1 MTLRLRLRVTYHR
14 PADLVSD
21 HEQQFKHGGLFV
33 RITPGVDGAERGGP
47 VELDLVVPGGQ
58 VLPVDATVLQVLPGG
73 VALEFKAASVP
84 GLADAVAEARAAG
97 AAAGQAPLHEWLDAP
112 EIEGGF
118 ELVENQAEAEAAYGS
133 ESESESEAEAESESE
148 SEADSDSGQAA
159 PARGTTAPARV
170 AGANNTKKM
179 HLAMHGSK
187 DERAAI
193 LRDLNKQLHPLVL
206 RNPNLQ
212 LDEVVAMA
220 KMTTVSPEVLKG
232 IADRR
237 EWSQRPE
244 IALALVRN
252 PKTPTLIAVKLLAW
266 VSNAEL
272 RQLAKDTRTRP
283 QVQQA
288 ARKKL
293 LGP

>member
-33 RITPGVDGAERGGP
+33 RTHVDSAERGAP

-97 AAAGQAPLHEWLDAP
+97 AAAGPAPLHEWLDAP

-118 ELVENQAEAEAAYGS
+118 QLV
-133 ESESESEAEAESESE
+133 ESEAESEAENEAESEAE
-148 SEADSDSGQAA
+148 T
-159 PARGTTAPARV
+159 ARGSTAPARV

-252 PKTPTLIAVKLLAW
+252 PKTPTLMAVKLLAW

-272 RQLAKDTRTRP
+272 RQLAKDSRTRP

-293 LGP
+293 LAP